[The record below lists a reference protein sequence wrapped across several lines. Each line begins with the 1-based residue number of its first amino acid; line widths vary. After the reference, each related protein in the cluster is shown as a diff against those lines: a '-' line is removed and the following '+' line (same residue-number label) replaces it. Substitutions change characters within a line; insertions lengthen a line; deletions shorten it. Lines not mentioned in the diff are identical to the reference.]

1 MRNLLLLLIGLILM
15 GSHPAW
21 SQVEQVENVLDAN
34 FLREA
39 ARQGDLE
46 SVERAIAAKVDIN
59 ATTEYGVTALALA
72 SDHGHE
78 KVVAALLAAGAN
90 PNTKD
95 KFYRFSPLNWA
106 VSRNHLAVVEHLVAA
121 GADDVDGQLTSA
133 VGAKNGSMLKVLL
146 GSAKATIAG
155 KQAALKSA
163 RQAKSDDLAK
173 LIEESLPADS
183 RSIPDEPKPSGD
195 SSKLAEFA
203 GEFANESGTK
213 MTVLVDSDSIA
224 IKPEDSERTM
234 QITLV
239 EGDKFAAR
247 GMDIV
252 FTRTDGKVS
261 SMQLKIGERVQ
272 TFSRVG
278 SDTPAPS
285 TKIDDSVKPLQLSQ
299 DYSFDSPHWP
309 NFRGSLSRGIADG
322 RELPTEWDAE
332 TNKNIAWKTPIPG
345 LGTSSP
351 VVWGNK
357 VFITTAIQQGDESG
371 FRVGPYGDVESVE
384 QSGECQYLLLCLE
397 LDSGKVLWQKE
408 SYRGVPLVK
417 RHAKSSH
424 ANPTPATDGNNV
436 IAFFGNE
443 GVYCYDLDGNL
454 KWSRQVGKLDSG
466 WFYDRGYQWG
476 FGSSPFIFEDVV
488 ILQCDVQDGSFIAA
502 LDLATGEE
510 RWRTARDEIPTWS
523 SPVAYR
529 APDGTPTVVVIGT
542 KCSAAY
548 EARTGE
554 RLWQMGGFSEIAVP
568 TPQVTPDL
576 VLLTT
581 GYAPIQPI
589 IALKHSARGEL
600 KMPGEENPGDPFI
613 WAKQRGGPYMPT
625 PLIASNRLY
634 VLDNSGILSSFE
646 LETGKRLFRQR
657 VRNDEATAYTAS
669 PVAGNGHLY
678 LTAEVGITFVVAM
691 DAEGTIVSENK
702 IGEPVLS
709 TPAIAANKIL
719 IRGEKHLFAIE
730 KN

>member
-1 MRNLLLLLIGLILM
+1 MLNFSLLLIALLLT
-15 GSHPAW
+15 GSQQAW
-21 SQVEQVENVLDAN
+21 SQVENAPDAN
-34 FLREA
+34 SLREA

-46 SVERAIAAKVDIN
+46 TVQQAIAAKVDVN
-59 ATTEYGVTALALA
+59 APTEYGVTALALA
-72 SDHGHE
+72 SDHGHD
-78 KVVAALLAAGAN
+78 KIVAALLAAGAS

-95 KFYRFSPLNWA
+95 KFYRFSPLAWA
-106 VSRNHLAVVEHLVAA
+106 VSRNHVAVVEHLVAA
-121 GADDVDGQLTSA
+121 GADDVDGQLSSA
-133 VGAKNGSMLKVLL
+133 VGSKNDGILKILL
-146 GSAKATIAG
+146 GSERATVTG
-155 KQAALKSA
+155 KQAALKMA
-163 RQAKSDDLAK
+163 REAKSDDLAK
-173 LIEESLPADS
+173 LIEESLPADA
-183 RSIPDEPKPSGD
+183 RSIPDDPKPSGD
-195 SSKLAEFA
+195 ASKLSEFA
-203 GEFANESGTK
+203 GDYANESGTK
-213 MTVLVDSDSIA
+213 MTVVVDSDSMA

-234 QITLV
+234 QLTLV

-247 GMDIV
+247 GIDIV
-252 FTRTDGKVS
+252 FMRTDAKVS

-272 TFSRVG
+272 TFSRVV
-278 SDTPAPS
+278 SSTPDPS
-285 TKIDDSVKPLQLSQ
+285 TKIEDSAKTLQLGQ

-322 RELPTEWDAE
+322 RELPTKWDAE
-332 TNKNIAWKTPIPG
+332 SNKNIAWKTPIPG

-351 VVWGNK
+351 VVWGNR

-384 QSGECQYLLLCLE
+384 QSGECQYLLFCLDLE
-397 LDSGKVLWQKE
+397 SGKVLWEKE
-408 SYRGVPLVK
+408 AYRGVPLVK

-443 GVYCYDLDGNL
+443 GVYCYDMNGNL

-476 FGSSPFIFEDVV
+476 FGSSPFIFEDLV

-554 RLWQMGGFSEIAVP
+554 RLWQIGGFSEIAVP

-576 VLLTT
+576 VLLAT
-581 GYAPIQPI
+581 GYAPVQPI
-589 IALKHSARGEL
+589 VALKHSARGEL
-600 KMPGEENPGDPFI
+600 KMPSEENPGDPFL

-625 PLIASNRLY
+625 PLISSNRLY
-634 VLDNSGILSSFE
+634 ILDNSGILSSFA

-702 IGEPVLS
+702 IGEPVLA
-709 TPAIAANKIL
+709 TPAIAANIIL
-719 IRGEKHLFAIE
+719 IRSEKHLFAIE
-730 KN
+730 KKME